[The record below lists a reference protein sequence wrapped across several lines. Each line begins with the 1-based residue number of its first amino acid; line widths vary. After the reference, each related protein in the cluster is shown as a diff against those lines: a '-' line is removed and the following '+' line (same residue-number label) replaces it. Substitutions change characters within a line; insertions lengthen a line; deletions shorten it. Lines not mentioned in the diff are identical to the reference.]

1 MNKKDFVLCAFFL
14 SVLGCTQLLAHESA
28 ETGTENFPQPMTQ
41 EGKEAVFSAAFDKK
55 EVEKVARSVS
65 DWQIEAFASNPYS
78 RASKGWIAGALYV
91 GMFDWAELS
100 GDRKYM
106 QWLERIFN
114 RQSWHVGDRMYHAD
128 DICVAQT
135 YLDMYA
141 KYKKA
146 KMINPA
152 QARMD
157 WVIGHPSTGSM
168 YLNYSDATTL
178 ERWSWCDALFMAPAA
193 YVRMYV
199 QTGDK
204 KYVKFADKEFKA
216 TYKLL
221 YDRED
226 SLFYRD
232 ATYFDK
238 REKNGKKVFW
248 GRGNGWV
255 MGGLAEI
262 LKALPESDKKYRP
275 FYVDLY
281 REMAARLLRLQSEDG
296 YWRASLL
303 DPDSYPAP
311 ETSATG
317 FITYALAYGINAGL
331 LPADTY
337 LPAVKKGWAALV
349 AAVHDNGKLGWVQPV
364 GADPRKVTEEMTEL
378 YGTGAFLMTACEVH
392 RLSE

>member
-1 MNKKDFVLCAFFL
+1 MNKKKLVLCASFL
-14 SVLGCTQLLAHESA
+14 SVLGCMQLLAYES
-28 ETGTENFPQPMTQ
+28 TEFRMEDLPEQMMLEEKTD
-41 EGKEAVFSAAFDKK
+41 GFSAAFNKK
-55 EVEKVARSVS
+55 EVEKIARSVA
-65 DWQIEAFASNPYS
+65 DWQIEAFASNPHS

-100 GDRKYM
+100 GDEKYTK
-106 QWLERIFN
+106 WLERIFN

-128 DICVAQT
+128 DICVAQA

-141 KYKKA
+141 KYKKS
-146 KMINPA
+146 KMINPT

-157 WVIGHPSTGSM
+157 WVINHQSKGS
-168 YLNYSDATTL
+168 LNLKHGDATTQ
-178 ERWSWCDALFMAPAA
+178 ERWSWCDALFMAPTA
-193 YVRMYV
+193 YARMYV

-204 KYVKFADKEFKA
+204 KYMKFADKEFKA
-216 TYKLL
+216 TYELL
-221 YDRED
+221 YDKED
-226 SLFYRD
+226 SLFFRD
-232 ATYFDK
+232 ATYFNK
-238 REKNGKKVFW
+238 KEKNGNKMFW

-262 LKALPESDKKYRP
+262 LKTLPESDKKYRS

-331 LPADTY
+331 LPADDY
-337 LPAVKKGWAALV
+337 LPAVNKGWAALV
-349 AAVHDNGKLGWVQPV
+349 AAVHSDGKLGWVQPV

-392 RLSE
+392 QLSQ